1 MRRLTQLV
9 TLEHT
14 LFATYIK
21 SSILHN
27 CPIQSICFILYF
39 ISKLI
44 IAKLRMILW
53 WKTSDQWKFIL
64 LPDFFIKYSW
74 IAEYLNQIYIIYNH
88 VMQSPHHCKKIKRDD
103 NDKFPVFYWGLYTN
117 NTKRSSFETSKLNAN
132 IKSIVNNKSMNEN
145 CIQNI
150 FWMNKQKYLLHRFLR
165 SNV

>member
-14 LFATYIK
+14 LFTIYIK

-27 CPIQSICFILYF
+27 CPIQRIFFNFIF
-39 ISKLI
+39 HNQTD
-44 IAKLRMILW
+44 LR

-64 LPDFFIKYSW
+64 LPNFFIKYSW

-117 NTKRSSFETSKLNAN
+117 NTKRSGFETSKLNAN
-132 IKSIVNNKSMNEN
+132 IKSIVNNKSMNEY

-150 FWMNKQKYLLHRFLR
+150 FWMNKIQLPTT
-165 SNV
+165 